1 LNIYYRIR
9 DYVLEPYNDLDYLSR
24 AKAKYLF
31 IIGLIFIVIIL
42 GGSFGLLLF
51 VPENFLKVFRNL
63 GVVIVGIPFSVY
75 LIRKGKY
82 DYASVI
88 FLLVSNIGVNIG
100 MVTRVF
106 ESPLESMSTYFFFGF
121 GGITLCMLFSGVRM
135 LSVIILLYVASLSF
149 NLVYGLKS
157 IPPEFHRLYKLN
169 FFDGLVGLILVYSI
183 GVLMIRIF
191 RKNYR
196 IVREQKAESERQN
209 FFIKNVLK
217 ESAQKV
223 IDVSNRLRD
232 SVGQVSQ
239 EATEQASSSE
249 EVSSHIEEL
258 ESGIYAIALRAKEQE
273 EQMDISKEKT
283 RELSRNMED
292 VSKETNRILLE
303 IQEMMDR
310 YRSAERNIHLMK
322 NSIESIQS
330 SSKEMKGILKII
342 TDISGRVN
350 MLALNAAI
358 EAARAGEAGRG
369 FSVVADEISNLAEK
383 TSSSVKNIDS
393 LIHKNNEEISQGF
406 DQVESAIMD
415 YSKVAEGIQSINSL
429 IGYLSDLTEQQSKSN
444 QELEQDS
451 KIVLHLSKE
460 ISESTMESKSQT
472 EFISNT
478 MGVIGRTT
486 QHFTSA
492 ISEVEGYARNLLEM
506 AHELNH
512 KIESQESD

>member
-1 LNIYYRIR
+1 MNIYYRFR
-9 DYVLEPYNDLDYLSR
+9 DYILEPYNDLDYLSR
-24 AKAKYLF
+24 AKSKYLF
-31 IIGLIFIVIIL
+31 IIGLIFIFIIL

-51 VPENFLKVFRNL
+51 VPENFFKVFRNL
-63 GVVIVGIPFSVY
+63 GIVIIGIPLSIY
-75 LIRKGKY
+75 LIRLGKY
-82 DYASVI
+82 NYASVI
-88 FLLVSNIGVNIG
+88 FLLVSNIGVTIG

-121 GGITLCMLFSGVRM
+121 GGISLCMLFSGVRM
-135 LSVIILLYVASLSF
+135 LTVVILLYVMTLAF
-149 NLVYGLKS
+149 NLYYGLKN
-157 IPPEFHRLYKLN
+157 IPEEFHRLYKLN
-169 FFDGLVGLILVYSI
+169 FFDGLIGLILVYSI
-183 GVLMIRIF
+183 GVLTIRIF

-196 IVREQKAESERQN
+196 IVREQKSESERQN
-209 FFIKNVLK
+209 FFIKSVLK

-223 IDVSNRLRD
+223 IDVSNHLTD
-232 SVGQVSQ
+232 SVGRVSQ
-239 EATEQASSSE
+239 DATEQVSSSE
-249 EVSSHIEEL
+249 EISAHIEEL
-258 ESGIYAIALRAKEQE
+258 ESGIHAIALRAKEQE
-273 EQMDISKEKT
+273 EQMDISKMKT
-283 RELSRNMED
+283 KELSKNMQD
-292 VSKETNRILLE
+292 VSKETNHILGE

-322 NSIESIQS
+322 NSIESIQA

-406 DQVESAIMD
+406 DQVESAILD

-429 IGYLSDLTEQQSKSN
+429 IQYLSDLTDQQSKSN

-472 EFISNT
+472 EFISTT
-478 MGVIGRTT
+478 MGIISNTT

-492 ISEVEGYARNLLEM
+492 ISEVEEYAKNLLEM
-506 AHELNH
+506 ARELNH
-512 KIESQESD
+512 KIESQESN